1 MKKPK
6 PKSKKEPKPIP
17 ADKQGEYDEIVDRL
31 MDRGGITGEQADRDA
46 RKQLNLDESM
56 RRTLRRLKSKR
67 DQGSLQAAENEA
79 RRQAVRQAEKEI
91 NRDERQAQERAHDI
105 NIMPVEE
112 LKREHESIRSHKFN
126 VQKLAM
132 GVAPDL
138 PMGVDD
144 YSHYNLAKVVR
155 SDFKAVAKSAAN
167 KTKDSYWAGRILAD
181 QPVVAKAELKRNY
194 RDFDIF
200 TTTEEQKKKVKA
212 GIIKDPVK
220 QTIDDLAKD
229 ALRKLGMMESLVNLS
244 RRGLI

>member
-17 ADKQGEYDEIVDRL
+17 ADKQGKYDEIVDRL
-31 MDRGGITGEQADRDA
+31 MDRGGITGKQADTDA
-46 RKQLNLDESM
+46 RRQLNLDESM

-91 NRDERQAQERAHDI
+91 NRDERQAYERAHDI
-105 NIMPVEE
+105 DIMPVGE
-112 LKREHESIRSHKFN
+112 LKKENESIRSHKFN

-155 SDFKAVAKSAAN
+155 SDFKAVAKSAEN
-167 KTKDSYWAGRILAD
+167 KTKDSYWAGRIMAD
-181 QPVVAKAELKRNY
+181 QPVVAKAELTRNF
-194 RDFDIF
+194 RDLDIF
-200 TTTEEQKKKVKA
+200 TKTEEQKKKRE
-212 GIIKDPVK
+212 K

-229 ALRKLGMMESLVNLS
+229 ALRKLGMMESLVDLS